1 MAQENEKRV
10 VTFLLVSPDAAIRR
24 ELTLHFEKQAEIQS
38 ACIEAESLSRG
49 YDLVIA
55 RRPSAAVVDLRDNP
69 IETLQVVARMH
80 EQAPESKIIGI
91 YNPLQLPVNVDQ
103 SELFLEG
110 IRNGVFDFLRLPIVA
125 EDALRIFDR
134 VARPAAAPAPKDSNG
149 RQGRVIGFFSNKG
162 GVGKTTLASN
172 VAVALARYFPDQVAV
187 VDASLEIGNVRDYFN
202 VEPQYSLFDAVAA
215 KDRLDRDLLMGIMAY
230 HKPTQV
236 AILDT
241 PRKLEQTAHISDE
254 DITQVLLSMRNAFR
268 YVLVDTL
275 PIFNAVNLAV
285 GDLSDYIVIMTEA
298 IVPTVKGTRD
308 LLAMLAEAGYP
319 QERIRVVL
327 NRYTRFSGNV
337 DAQWVAQSLKRPI
350 DYVLPY
356 DKALHEHANLGK
368 PYLSSKPQ
376 TRMAEQIE
384 RLAADVG
391 GLTVPPRRS
400 LLRRLLPF

>member
-1 MAQENEKRV
+1 MDEKDKRV
-10 VTFLLVSPDAAIRR
+10 ITFLIISPDAAIRR
-24 ELTLHFEKQAEIQS
+24 ELTLNFEKQADVRS
-38 ACIEAESLSRG
+38 ASLEAESISRG
-49 YDLVIA
+49 YDLAIA
-55 RRPSAAVVDLRDNP
+55 RHPNAALVDLRDSP
-69 IETLQVVARMH
+69 IETLQVVARLH
-80 EQAPESKIIGI
+80 EQAPGTRIIGV

-110 IRNGVFDFLRLPIVA
+110 IRNGVYDFLRLPIVP
-125 EDALRIFDR
+125 EDAQRVFDR
-134 VARPAAAPAPKDSNG
+134 VAQAPVAGTQPTGEAK
-149 RQGRVIGFFSNKG
+149 QGRVIGFFSNKG

-172 VAVALARYFPDQVAV
+172 IAVALARYFPDQVAI

-202 VEPQYSLFDAVAA
+202 VEPQYSLYDAVAA

-230 HKPTQV
+230 HKPTRV

-241 PRKLEQTAHISDE
+241 PRKLDQTAQISDE
-254 DITQVLLSMRNAFR
+254 DITQVLLSMRTAFR
-268 YVLVDTL
+268 YVVVDTL

-285 GDLSDYIVIMTEA
+285 GDLSDFIVILTEA

-327 NRYTRFSGNV
+327 NRYGRFSGNV

-376 TRMAEQIE
+376 SRMAEQLE

-391 GLTVPPRRS
+391 GLSVPPKRS
-400 LLRRLLPF
+400 FLRKLLPF

>member
-1 MAQENEKRV
+1 MGEGTEKRV
-10 VTFLLVSPDAAIRR
+10 VTFLVVSPDAALRR
-24 ELTLHFEKQAEIQS
+24 ELSLHFEKQAEIQS

-49 YDLVIA
+49 YDLAIA
-55 RRPSAAVVDLRDNP
+55 RRPTATLVDLRDNP
-69 IETLQVVARMH
+69 IETLQVISRMH
-80 EQAPESKIIGI
+80 EQAPETKIVGI
-91 YNPLQLPVNVDQ
+91 YNPLQLPVNLDQ

-110 IRNGVFDFLRLPIVA
+110 IRNGLFDFLRLPLVA
-125 EDALRIFDR
+125 EDAQRIFDR
-134 VARPAAAPAPKDSNG
+134 VATPAAVPATREANG

-172 VAVALARYFPDQVAV
+172 VAVALARYFPDEVAI

-230 HKPTQV
+230 HKPTRV

-254 DITQVLLSMRNAFR
+254 DITQVILSMQTAFR
-268 YVLVDTL
+268 YVIVDTL

-285 GDLSDYIVIMTEA
+285 GDLSDYIVILTEA
-298 IVPTVKGTRD
+298 IVPTIKGTRD
-308 LLAMLAEAGYP
+308 LLAMLGEAGYP
-319 QERIRVVL
+319 QERIRIVL

-337 DAQWVAQSLKRPI
+337 DAQWVAQSLKRAI

-368 PYLSSKPQ
+368 PYLSSRPQ
-376 TRMAEQIE
+376 TKMAEQIE

-391 GLTVPPRRS
+391 GLAVPPKRS